1 MLFILKQEKKLVKII
16 NKEQLINVESNIQNM
31 KKEISIL
38 KKLIQ
43 KNIIQLYEVIK
54 SKNNLFIEMEYWEN
68 KELFDYIIKQGKLS
82 EEESC
87 IIFQQIING
96 VQYLHQ

>member
-68 KELFDYIIKQGKLS
+68 KELFNYIIKKGKLS

-87 IIFQQIING
+87 KIFQ
-96 VQYLHQ
+96 

>member
-54 SKNNLFIEMEYWEN
+54 SKNNLFIEMEYCEN
-68 KELFDYIIKQGKLS
+68 KELFNYIIKKGNCQKKNHVKFSNKL
-82 EEESC
+82 
-87 IIFQQIING
+87 
-96 VQYLHQ
+96 

>member
-1 MLFILKQEKKLVKII
+1 MLLILKQEKKLVKII

-68 KELFDYIIKQGKLS
+68 KELFNYIIKKGKLS

-87 IIFQQIING
+87 KIFQ
-96 VQYLHQ
+96 

>member
-1 MLFILKQEKKLVKII
+1 
-16 NKEQLINVESNIQNM
+16 M

-38 KKLIQ
+38 KKLIH

-68 KELFDYIIKQGKLS
+68 KELFNYIIKKGKLS

-87 IIFQQIING
+87 KIFQ
-96 VQYLHQ
+96 